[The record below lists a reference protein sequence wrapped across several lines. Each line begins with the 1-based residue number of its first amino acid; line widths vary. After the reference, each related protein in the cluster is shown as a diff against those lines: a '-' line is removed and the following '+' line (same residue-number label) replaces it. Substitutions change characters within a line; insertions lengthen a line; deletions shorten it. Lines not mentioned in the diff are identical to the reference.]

1 MILVILAISIAMLL
15 CGLYLQSTSRCS
27 SLAEDVGEVLTG
39 VFGVATA
46 AAVIAIIV
54 LMISVTN
61 NSTID
66 ERIAMYT
73 EENQRIEEQIDILV
87 KDYQEYERGIYADTK
102 TESAITLVAL
112 YPELKADKLVESQ
125 LDIYI
130 KNNEMIKSLKTSQ
143 INADVLRWWLYFGG
157 K

>member
-1 MILVILAISIAMLL
+1 MILVILTICIAMVVL
-15 CGLYLQSTSRCS
+15 GLFIQIKS
-27 SLAEDVGEVLTG
+27 SYASIGRNTGEMLTKLFSWATVAVLT
-39 VFGVATA
+39 AT
-46 AAVIAIIV
+46 II
-54 LMISVTN
+54 LTISVSRN
-61 NSTID
+61 NTID

-87 KDYQEYERGIYADTK
+87 KDYQEYERGVYADTK

-130 KNNEMIKSLKTSQ
+130 KNNEIIKSLKTSQ
-143 INADVLRWWLYFGG
+143 INSGVLRWWLYFGG

>member
-1 MILVILAISIAMLL
+1 MILVILAICVAMTILGLFLSSKSNYRSMGEEVGDIISAAFTIAV
-15 CGLYLQSTSRCS
+15 TV
-27 SLAEDVGEVLTG
+27 SLIVAIVLT
-39 VFGVATA
+39 VCV
-46 AAVIAIIV
+46 
-54 LMISVTN
+54 SR

-87 KDYQEYERGIYADTK
+87 KDYQEYERGVYADTK

-130 KNNEMIKSLKTSQ
+130 KNNEMIKSLKISQ
-143 INADVLRWWLYFGG
+143 INAGVLRWWLYFGG

>member
-1 MILVILAISIAMLL
+1 MILVILTISIAMLL
-15 CGLYLQSTSRCS
+15 LGLYFQSAYRWQ
-27 SLAEDVGEVLTG
+27 SLAHSVGEALMFI
-39 VFGVATA
+39 FGVATA

-54 LMISVTN
+54 LTISVAN

-87 KDYQEYERGIYADTK
+87 KDYQEYERGVYADTK

-125 LDIYI
+125 LKIYI
-130 KNNEMIKSLKTSQ
+130 RNNEMIKSLKTSQ